1 MKFLKEL
8 FAALKWASEA
18 QKAAE
23 EYHGAKSGWA
33 SYVWKK
39 AGEA

>member
-8 FAALKWASEA
+8 FAALKWAAKA

-23 EYHGAKSGWA
+23 EYHGAKSGWSA
-33 SYVWKK
+33 YVLNK
-39 AGEA
+39 AGKG